1 MLRHCVHA
9 SVFALLLSS
18 GGAVFAQSYPMKS
31 IRFIVPFSAGGGADI
46 VARAIAQKLG
56 EATAQ
61 QVVVD
66 NRAGAAAII
75 GMDLAAKAPADG
87 YTMVLGQTGPNSI
100 NPALYKK
107 LPYDAAKDFAPVTL
121 TTTYPYVLV
130 VHPSIPARNVK
141 ELVALAKSRPGQLSF
156 ASAGN
161 GGANHLTAELFKS
174 MAGINMVHVPYKAS
188 APALVDV
195 LGGHVSLM
203 FDPIITAMPHVRLGK
218 LRGMAVTSLKRS
230 AIVSELP
237 TVAETGLP
245 GFESI
250 GWHGVFV
257 PANTPRDV
265 VERLNGLIV
274 KVLQIPEMRTRFAE
288 QGAEPVGDTPQQ
300 FGEFLKKDLD
310 KWTAVIRTAG
320 VQADM

>member
-121 TTTYPYVLV
+121 TTTYPYVLGSGDRIAGFRIDRLARRIRSGEYAAGCRGTAQRA
-130 VHPSIPARNVK
+130 HRESPAD
-141 ELVALAKSRPGQLSF
+141 SRDAYAF
-156 ASAGN
+156 RRAG
-161 GGANHLTAELFKS
+161 
-174 MAGINMVHVPYKAS
+174 
-188 APALVDV
+188 
-195 LGGHVSLM
+195 
-203 FDPIITAMPHVRLGK
+203 
-218 LRGMAVTSLKRS
+218 RG
-230 AIVSELP
+230 
-237 TVAETGLP
+237 
-245 GFESI
+245 
-250 GWHGVFV
+250 
-257 PANTPRDV
+257 
-265 VERLNGLIV
+265 
-274 KVLQIPEMRTRFAE
+274 TR
-288 QGAEPVGDTPQQ
+288 
-300 FGEFLKKDLD
+300 
-310 KWTAVIRTAG
+310 R
-320 VQADM
+320 